1 MAISKAQQK
10 AVNKYI
16 SNNYDRLYVFVDKG
30 KKDIIKQYAKKH
42 NESVNQYIN
51 IAIDN
56 RISSEENQLP
66 DKNTLIE

>member
-16 SNNYDRLYVFVDKG
+16 SNNYDRLYIFVDKG

-56 RISSEENQLP
+56 RISIEENQLP
-66 DKNTLIE
+66 DKNTLID